1 MAAFRRQAPAGPPS
15 ATAGLRGDRLFSNA
29 FLLQLERLTF
39 VSKRSHVGRVKGER
53 KSPRR
58 GSSVEFADYRP
69 YEVGDDLRY
78 VDWNAFARLNR
89 LYLKVFVDEEDLCV
103 HLILDGSASM
113 DFGDAGAVDVAAR
126 TKFKYAVRLAAALA
140 FIGFANLERVGVAV
154 FRDRVSE
161 GWLPTRGRNQ
171 FLPLAE
177 FLSGLVPAGPTRFND
192 AVEQYARRAKDS
204 GLAIVIADF
213 LDPDGYEKGLRALME
228 RRFDVHV
235 IHLLAREELHPSFG
249 GDLELVDAETGEVRE
264 VSVDAEALRTYE
276 ARMAGFLT
284 GLEGFCRAN
293 EINYVRVTTDTTLD
307 DLLLRRL
314 KGSLLQ

>member
-1 MAAFRRQAPAGPPS
+1 MARVARPAPVAPG
-15 ATAGLRGDRLFSNA
+15 AAAERFFSNA
-29 FLLQLERLTF
+29 FLMQLERLAF
-39 VSKRSHVGRVKGER
+39 ISKRSHIGAVKGER

-89 LYLKVFVDEEDLCV
+89 LFLKVFIDEEDLCI
-103 HLILDGSASM
+103 HLLLDASGSM
-113 DFGDAGAVDVAAR
+113 DYG
-126 TKFKYAVRLAAALA
+126 TPNKFRYAMRLAAALA
-140 FIGFANLERVGVAV
+140 FIGFVSLERVGVAV
-154 FRDRVSE
+154 FRERVAE

-171 FLPLAE
+171 FLPIQE
-177 FLSGLVPAGPTRFND
+177 FLAGLTPGGGTAFND
-192 AVEQYARRAKDS
+192 SLRQYAQRAKDA
-204 GLAIVIADF
+204 GVAVVISDF
-213 LDPDGYEKGLRALME
+213 LDPAGYAAGLRALME

-235 IHLLAREELHPSFG
+235 LHLLAPDELRPILG

-264 VSVDAEALRTYE
+264 VSVDAEALRGYE
-276 ARMAGFLT
+276 RQLASFISGI
-284 GLEGFCRAN
+284 EGFCRAH
-293 EINYVRVTTDTTLD
+293 ELSYVRVTTDMPVE

>member
-1 MAAFRRQAPAGPPS
+1 MLGWSRASAAGTEPA
-15 ATAGLRGDRLFSNA
+15 AGAAVRPHRLFSNA

-39 VSKRSHVGRVKGER
+39 VSRRSHVGRVKGER

-113 DFGDAGAVDVAAR
+113 DFGEAGGGGALS
-126 TKFKYAVRLAAALA
+126 KFRYAVRLANALA
-140 FIGFANLERVGVAV
+140 FIGLANLERVGIAV
-154 FRDRVSE
+154 FRDRLSE

-171 FLPLAE
+171 YLPLAA

-204 GLAIVIADF
+204 GLAIVISDF
-213 LDPDGYEKGLRALME
+213 LDPEGYEKGLRALME
-228 RRFDVHV
+228 RRFDIHV
-235 IHLLAREELHPSFG
+235 LHVLAADELRPTFG

-264 VSVDAEALRTYE
+264 VSVDADTLAGYQ
-276 ARMAGFLT
+276 ARLSTFLDSI
-284 GLEGFCRAN
+284 EGFCRGH
-293 EINYVRVTTDTTLD
+293 EINYVRVPTDTTLD

>member
-1 MAAFRRQAPAGPPS
+1 MARVIRGVANPAAPAPS
-15 ATAGLRGDRLFSNA
+15 AERFFSNS
-29 FLLQLERLTF
+29 FLMQLERLTF
-39 VSKRSHVGRVKGER
+39 VSKRSHIGAVKGER

-89 LYLKVFVDEEDLCV
+89 LFLKVFIDEEDLCV
-103 HLILDGSASM
+103 HLLLDASGSM
-113 DFGDAGAVDVAAR
+113 DYG
-126 TKFKYAVRLAAALA
+126 TPNKFRYAMRLAAALA
-140 FIGFANLERVGVAV
+140 FIGFVNLERVGVAV
-154 FRDRVSE
+154 FRDRVAE

-171 FLPLAE
+171 FLPIQEFLAE
-177 FLSGLVPAGPTRFND
+177 LTPGGGTAFND
-192 AVEQYARRAKDS
+192 SLRQYAQRAKDA
-204 GLAIVIADF
+204 GVAVVISDF
-213 LDPDGYEKGLRALME
+213 LDPSGYAAGLRALME

-235 IHLLAREELHPSFG
+235 LHLLAPDEMHPMLG

-264 VSVDAEALRTYE
+264 VSIDAEALRGYE
-276 ARMAGFLT
+276 RQLGAFISGIEA
-284 GLEGFCRAN
+284 FCRTN
-293 EINYVRVTTDTTLD
+293 ELSYVRIVTDMPAE

>member
-1 MAAFRRQAPAGPPS
+1 MRRASRSAAAGAVAPGAPGR
-15 ATAGLRGDRLFSNA
+15 ANRLFSNA
-29 FLLQLERLTF
+29 FLLQLERLAF
-39 VSKRSHVGRVKGER
+39 VSRRTHVGRVKGER

-69 YEVGDDLRY
+69 YEIGDDLRY

-89 LYLKVFVDEEDLCV
+89 LYLKVFMDEEDLCV
-103 HLILDGSASM
+103 HLVMDGSASM
-113 DFGDAGAVDVAAR
+113 DFGDDGGP
-126 TKFKYAVRLAAALA
+126 TKFRYGVRLAAALA
-140 FIGFANLERVGVAV
+140 FVGFSNLERVGVAV

-171 FLPLAE
+171 FLPVE
-177 FLSGLVPAGPTRFND
+177 DFLTGLVPAGPTRFND
-192 AVEQYARRAKDS
+192 SLRQYAMRAKDA
-204 GLAIVIADF
+204 GLAVVISDF
-213 LDPDGYEKGLRALME
+213 LDPAGFEDGLRALME

-235 IHLLAREELHPSFG
+235 IHVLARDELRPSFG

-264 VSVDAEALRTYE
+264 VSIDGEALRGYQ
-276 ARMAGFLT
+276 ARLQGYLD
-284 GLEGFCRAN
+284 GVEGFCRSN
-293 EINYVRVTTDTTLD
+293 EINYVRVTTDVGLE